1 MTKNNTVRT
10 LMSEITKV
18 IKGKD
23 DVIEKVLMAIF
34 ASGHVLLE
42 DVPGLGKT
50 TLAMAFSNA
59 LGLDS
64 KRIQFTPDT
73 MPSDITGTSFYDERT
88 KRFEYMPGVVMC
100 NLLLG
105 DEINRT
111 SAKTQSALL
120 EAMAEEKVT
129 VDGVRYPLPD
139 PFIVIA
145 TQNPITSSGT
155 QPLPDSQLDRFMVKL
170 SMGYPDASAELD
182 MLRNVRGKGQRETV
196 NNVMGAE
203 QVLDIRQTVNDIIIS
218 DELLRYLISLC
229 DQTRDHED
237 INLGISPRG
246 LIAFM
251 QMSRARAYCQDR
263 DYVIPEDMRAVF
275 IDCCAHRLFMS
286 GRARREGR
294 TAVDVLNQI
303 IQTVPKPELLEQS
316 D

>member
-1 MTKNNTVRT
+1 MAKNKDVQKI
-10 LMSEITKV
+10 LDEIGKV

-23 DVIEKVLMAIF
+23 DVIEKVLMAVF
-34 ASGHVLLE
+34 ASGHILIE

-50 TLAMAFSNA
+50 TLAMALSNA
-59 LGLDS
+59 LGLES

-88 KRFEYMPGVVMC
+88 KKFEFLPGVVMT

-145 TQNPITSSGT
+145 TQNPVTSSGT

-170 SMGYPDASAELD
+170 SMGYPDADAELA
-182 MLRNVRGKGQRETV
+182 MLKNAYGKGQREKVTQITDAAGLLRMRETV
-196 NNVMGAE
+196 NNIKV
-203 QVLDIRQTVNDIIIS
+203 T
-218 DELLRYLISLC
+218 DEIMNYLIALC
-229 DQTRDHED
+229 DATRNHPDVV
-237 INLGISPRG
+237 LGISPRG

-251 QMSRARAYCQDR
+251 QMSRAKAFCDGR
-263 DYVIPEDMRAVF
+263 DYVIPQDAQSVF
-275 IDCCAHRLFMS
+275 VDCCAHRLFTS
-286 GRARREGR
+286 GRLRREGG
-294 TAVDVLNQI
+294 TAADILTRI
-303 IQTVPKPELLEQS
+303 IQDVPAPELLK
-316 D
+316 

>member
-1 MTKNNTVRT
+1 MAKNREVQAI
-10 LMSEITKV
+10 LKEIGKV

-23 DVIEKVLMAIF
+23 EVIEKVLMAVF

-50 TLAMAFSNA
+50 TLAMALSDA
-59 LGLDS
+59 LGIES

-73 MPSDITGTSFYDERT
+73 MPSDITGTSFYDART
-88 KRFEYMPGVVMC
+88 GSFEFLPGVVMT

-145 TQNPITSSGT
+145 TQNPVTSSGT
-155 QPLPDSQLDRFMVKL
+155 QPLPDSQMDRFMVKL
-170 SMGYPDASAELD
+170 SMGYPDADAELA
-182 MLRNVRGKGQRETV
+182 MLRNVHGKGRKENVQQITDAKGLIAVRELV
-196 NNVMGAE
+196 NS
-203 QVLDIRQTVNDIIIS
+203 TKIS
-218 DELLRYLISLC
+218 DELMKYLIALC
-229 DQTRDHED
+229 DATRKHPD
-237 INLGISPRG
+237 IVLGISPRG

-251 QMSRARAYCQDR
+251 QMSRARAFCEGR
-263 DYVIPEDMRAVF
+263 DYVIPEDAREVF
-275 IDCCAHRLFMS
+275 IDCCAHRVFIS
-286 GRARREGR
+286 SRAKREGR
-294 TAVDVLNQI
+294 TAEDLLAQI
-303 IQTVPKPELLEQS
+303 LGNVPAPQLLG
-316 D
+316 